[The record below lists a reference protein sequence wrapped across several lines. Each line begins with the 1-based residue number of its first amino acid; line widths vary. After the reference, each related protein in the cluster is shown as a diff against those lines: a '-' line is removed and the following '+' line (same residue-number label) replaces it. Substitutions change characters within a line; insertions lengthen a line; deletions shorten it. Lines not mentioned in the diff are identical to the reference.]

1 MRKTWMT
8 TLRRVFDDDDD
19 DGDETTVV
27 GRGEPRRGRVRGD
40 RGDVCA
46 EYVAGETR
54 SMRRKGA
61 RRLTMMREWIMDDRA

>member
-46 EYVAGETR
+46 ECV
-54 SMRRKGA
+54 RRFAMDGCDLTVDA
-61 RRLTMMREWIMDDRA
+61 R